1 MASFGADVP
10 QLEPDTARIPG
21 LRGGDAPGLVA
32 PPGRGDVSHGQ
43 GAAHGRMSVVM
54 GVERAQLSP
63 RREATSTDER
73 RRWRCKHSGWVCSP
87 SWR

>member
-10 QLEPDTARIPG
+10 QLAPDTARIPG

-43 GAAHGRMSVVM
+43 GAAHG
-54 GVERAQLSP
+54 P
-63 RREATSTDER
+63 
-73 RRWRCKHSGWVCSP
+73 
-87 SWR
+87 